1 MIVFPCHV
9 CRTDLSADD
18 GHVGQLVKCPR
29 CQTVLR
35 VPASPDDPAAALAA
49 MHAGAGGP
57 ATADTTYGIHG
68 GPANSPAGQP
78 GGGYPAPYTTY
89 PPPGATAPA
98 ASSASMIAGG
108 AYAQNR
114 PTGRRYGFNC
124 GFCSSRLEAT
134 ESMAA
139 QEGQCPT
146 CGNTITIP
154 ILDRYGRLIDPK
166 TRQIIKQDPHPVHAY
181 AAAGDRAPG
190 IIRQKDGKQSIRC
203 PRCAGMSAITANNC
217 KACGMPFTME
227 GTTLE
232 AAGSS
237 NGFAVA
243 SLVLGIIGI
252 PASCAV
258 IPPVLAVVFG
268 DHRAD
273 ADQPGER
280 RRRREGDGR
289 GRHRARGDRVPDLAD
304 DRVEVVRAAVKH
316 PPHRV
321 SFYCRIA
328 GDSPSPP
335 SRSRDHGRLQDHLP
349 ERKDIRR
356 AGRDRQHQLLR

>member
-18 GHVGQLVKCPR
+18 AYVGQLMKCPR

-35 VPASPDDPAAALAA
+35 VPLSAPDPAEALAA
-49 MHAGAGGP
+49 MHAGASSGAGAEGSQDGTSGGAP
-57 ATADTTYGIHG
+57 PPY
-68 GPANSPAGQP
+68 PVP
-78 GGGYPAPYTTY
+78 GGVAAP
-89 PPPGATAPA
+89 PVP
-98 ASSASMIAGG
+98 SSASSFQQTAFS
-108 AYAQNR
+108 QR
-114 PTGRRYGFNC
+114 PVGRRYGFNC

-146 CGNTITIP
+146 CGNNITIP

-166 TRQIIKQDPHPVHAY
+166 TNQIIKQDPHPVHAY
-181 AAAGDRAPG
+181 AAAGDRAPA
-190 IIRQKDGKQSIRC
+190 IVRTSDGKQAIRC
-203 PRCAGMSAITANNC
+203 PRCAGVSAISANNC

-252 PASCAV
+252 PAACAV
-258 IPPVLAVVFG
+258 IPPVLAVIFG
-268 DHRAD
+268 LIALSQIGK
-273 ADQPGER
+273 AGES
-280 RRRREGDGR
+280 GGK
-289 GRHRARGDRVPDLAD
+289 GMA
-304 DRVEVVRAAVKH
+304 
-316 PPHRV
+316 
-321 SFYCRIA
+321 IA
-328 GDSPSPP
+328 GTILGVIGCALSM
-335 SRSRDHGRLQDHLP
+335 LMIT
-349 ERKDIRR
+349 KM
-356 AGRDRQHQLLR
+356 